1 MILRM
6 PVPDWLPYA
15 TLAASAV
22 AAGGAG
28 WAVGTTR
35 MHLTR
40 ETRRARELRTIR
52 SEFTHDAGRD
62 SVEASLVRDQVTQRY
77 QELSVALTTFQ
88 AAWIEAVRRRTAG
101 VGAGMHDELPAGSE
115 PDDGRQAVEDAYRE
129 LLRVSTITV
138 VVARQRVAPLLEML
152 MSLDLRVL
160 VPYST
165 TGAMP
170 GPAVERLN
178 REHGFLIEI
187 QRLLRDAMRADLGLL
202 DAGDLG
208 LLIMDTKRV
217 VDTLSPDQRSIGFG
231 ATERRMVEY
240 LVEYGVSVL
249 AGGNERDYTMEADR
263 FTFYQSKDPSLAG
276 SVEAI
281 LALYGA
287 DLSLAVHADLGDEAR
302 VPLLQRVVATLECG
316 FRDREGVRL
325 DDGTVV
331 YAFRR

>member
-1 MILRM
+1 M

-28 WAVGTTR
+28 WAVSTTR

-52 SEFTHDAGRD
+52 AELTHDSGRQA
-62 SVEASLVRDQVTQRY
+62 VETSLIRDQVTERY

-88 AAWIEAVRRRTAG
+88 RVWIDAVRRRTAPD
-101 VGAGMHDELPAGSE
+101 ATALPPSA
-115 PDDGRQAVEDAYRE
+115 DDLQADVDAAYQE
-129 LLRVSTITV
+129 LLRISTITV

-202 DAGDLG
+202 DANDLG

-217 VDTLSPDQRSIGFG
+217 VDTLSPDRRSIGFG

-240 LVEYGVSVL
+240 LAEFGVRVL

-263 FTFYQSKDPSLAG
+263 FAFYQAKDPALAG
-276 SVEAI
+276 AVEAI

-287 DLSLAVHADLGDEAR
+287 ELSLAVHAGLDEQAR
-302 VPLLQRVVATLECG
+302 LPVLQRVVASLECG
-316 FRDREGVRL
+316 FRDRDGIL
-325 DDGTVV
+325 LPDGTTV
-331 YAFRR
+331 YAFRPGR